1 MDERQQHLSLGDG
14 RYERA
19 PERPPRTSRHRGG
32 APVLVVG
39 GLLLVWCAWWLDA
52 DLHPQLVPALHV
64 LGVLS
69 ALVGLFLLL
78 ANVDAVLR
86 LVRERG

>member
-1 MDERQQHLSLGDG
+1 M
-14 RYERA
+14 
-19 PERPPRTSRHRGG
+19 
-32 APVLVVG
+32 
-39 GLLLVWCAWWLDA
+39 WCAWWLDA

-69 ALVGLFLLL
+69 ALVGLLLLL
-78 ANVDAVLR
+78 AHVDAVLR